1 MAITKYIEP
10 FKDAVE
16 QAGPRLEKLAAE
28 GKRILGYFCPYA
40 PVELIHACGC
50 LPVRVLGGAGRVERA
65 SALTPEF
72 ICPYMRLSL
81 ERALAGEYD
90 FLSGLVQGYSCD
102 AACGLVNIWAENIPG
117 EIFTSVSLP
126 YNDTPESR
134 EFLRSSLEELI
145 DKLQKTFGGACSE
158 AALEASLDL
167 YGGNRELILELYEL
181 RYEGASPL
189 SAEDLHHVIRAG
201 FVTPPETHRAMLLEL
216 KQAMDTAPPSRG
228 AGTPIL
234 ISGSLIE
241 TPDVFKTIE
250 RCGGWIAADDLC
262 TGRRSLEPARG
273 TGSDPLDRLMDRFF
287 KRSPCPSRTRAGTR
301 AGVLADLARRSGAR
315 GVVFILQKYC
325 TPHLA
330 DHPLASEKLKK
341 TGIPSILVEMDET
354 WNMEGQ
360 AVTRLEAFFE
370 MIS

>member
-1 MAITKYIEP
+1 MTTSKCIAP
-10 FKDAVE
+10 FVEAVE
-16 QAGPRLEKLAAE
+16 RAGPRLGKLAAE
-28 GKRILGYFCPYA
+28 GKRILGYFCPYT

-50 LPVRVLGGAGRVERA
+50 IPVRILGGAGRVERA

-117 EIFTSVSLP
+117 EIFTSVPLP

-134 EFLRSSLEELI
+134 KFLCSSLEELI
-145 DKLQKTFGGACSE
+145 DKLHKTIGSVYSE
-158 AALEASLDL
+158 TALEESLDL
-167 YGGNRELILELYEL
+167 YGGNRELILELYES
-181 RYEGASPL
+181 RYDGASPL
-189 SAEDLHHVIRAG
+189 SAEDLHHVVQAG
-201 FVTPPETHRAMLLEL
+201 FVTLPETHRAMLLEL
-216 KQAMDTAPPSRG
+216 KRAMASAPPARCAG
-228 AGTPIL
+228 APIL

-241 TPDVFKTIE
+241 TAEVFKAVE
-250 RCGGWIAADDLC
+250 RCGGWIVADDLC
-262 TGRRSLEPARG
+262 TGRRSLEPADG

-287 KRSPCPSRTRAGTR
+287 KRSPCPSRTRAGVR
-301 AGVLADLARRSGAR
+301 AGVLVDLARRSGAR
-315 GVVFILQKYC
+315 GVVFVLQKYC

-330 DHPLASEKLKK
+330 DHPLVSEKLKK
-341 TGIPSILVEMDET
+341 AGLPSILVEMDET

-360 AVTRLEAFFE
+360 VVTRLEAFFE